1 MLSMNN
7 KAAHTILF
15 LMTLVLS
22 VSGQFSDITDRT
34 GITHVCQSG
43 ELLGAGGAFVDI
55 NGDNYIDMVLAGGAQ
70 EDQVYINQQDN
81 TFAEET
87 WRLQYDQSDKGVT
100 SGVSIGDVNND
111 GCKDIFL
118 TTISSSSSNI
128 LLVNNCD
135 GTFSDLSTISGIDDA
150 NRSVH
155 SIFIDVNG
163 DGFLD
168 IYVINYIREDRFVS
182 DSTGMATGFDHRCDA
197 NMLYINDGAGKFVD
211 MTAAY
216 DASGNGCAL
225 AVAAYKLGGSGGD
238 SLSIMIAN
246 DFGAWL
252 QPNETLLIEDN
263 GGVTDVAESYG
274 LDAQM
279 FGMGIAFTDVNDD
292 GRLDVFVSNLGENRF
307 FVSGEMG
314 NYSDQIKQYGLGQSN
329 DIRNHTSWGCD
340 FEDFNGDG
348 YDDLMVAR
356 GHIPSAEFLNANIQ
370 DTSILYIFDPMTQ
383 AFVRSIESQFHVEG
397 RNRGLFTGDID
408 NDGDLDLCI
417 ATVSINAADEINS
430 SSLYR
435 IYENTFDQGHS
446 FLNLDLINRLNRV
459 EDFVQIFVHTDRGVF
474 NKNKSIDG
482 SFCSYSD
489 DRVLIGLGDA
499 QVIDSVT
506 IIWDDN
512 TNSTYSTVELNSFIR
527 ITQGITDIQ
536 DQMDLSV
543 STNDIVFKNDLRVY
557 PNIIGNGSRTINI
570 LSDSGFEPT
579 TQVIIY
585 DMNGRLY
592 IPQYDISPNFIQL
605 NTHHSLPTGI
615 YILSVRDQ
623 AQSRN
628 VKIVVSR

>member
-1 MLSMNN
+1 
-7 KAAHTILF
+7 
-15 LMTLVLS
+15 MTLVLS

-592 IPQYDISPNFIQL
+592 IPQYDIRPDFIQL
-605 NTHHSLPTGI
+605 NTHHFLPTGI

>member
-1 MLSMNN
+1 MNN
-7 KAAHTILF
+7 RAAHTVLF

-55 NGDNYIDMVLAGGAQ
+55 NGDDYIDLVLAGGAQ
-70 EDQVYINQQDN
+70 EDKVYINQQDN

-87 WRLQYDQSDKGVT
+87 WRLQSDQSDKGVT
-100 SGVSIGDVNND
+100 SGVSIGDINND

-118 TTISSSSSNI
+118 TTTSESSSNI

-135 GTFSDLSTISGIDDA
+135 GTFSDLSTISGINDA
-150 NRSVH
+150 NKSVH

-182 DSTGMATGFDHRCDA
+182 DSTGAATGFDHRCDA
-197 NMLYINDGAGKFVD
+197 NLLYINDGTGRFSD
-211 MTAAY
+211 MTEAY
-216 DASGNGCAL
+216 GASGNGCAL
-225 AVAAYKLGGSGGD
+225 AVAAHKLGQSGD
-238 SLSIMIAN
+238 SLAIMIAN

-252 QPNETLLIEDN
+252 QPNETLLIEEG

-307 FVSGEMG
+307 FVSEETG
-314 NYSDQIKQYGLGQSN
+314 NYTDQIKQYGLGQSD
-329 DIRNHTSWGCD
+329 DIPNHTSWGCD

-348 YDDLMVAR
+348 YDDLIVAR
-356 GHIPSAEFLNANIQ
+356 GHIPSAEFLNANMQ
-370 DTSILYIFDPMTQ
+370 DTSILYTFDPMTQ
-383 AFVRSIESQFHVEG
+383 AFVRSVESQFYVGG

-408 NDGDLDLCI
+408 NDGDLDVCI
-417 ATVSINAADEINS
+417 ASVSINAADEIS
-430 SSLYR
+430 PSSLFR
-435 IYENTFDQGHS
+435 IYENNFERAHS
-446 FLNLDLINRLNRV
+446 FLNIDLINQLNRV
-459 EDFVQIFVHTDRGVF
+459 EDFVQVFVHTDRGVF
-474 NKNKSIDG
+474 HKNKTIDG

-489 DRVLIGLGDA
+489 DRVFIGLGDA

-512 TNSTYSTVELNSFIR
+512 SSSMYSTVELNSFIR
-527 ITQGITDIQ
+527 ITQGISDIQ

-543 STNDIVFKNDLRVY
+543 STSDLTLQNDLIIY
-557 PNIIGNGSRTINI
+557 PNIIDSGSRTINV
-570 LSDSGFEPT
+570 LSESDFDQN
-579 TQVIIY
+579 TQVILY
-585 DMNGRLY
+585 DMNGRSY
-592 IPQYDISPNFIQL
+592 IPQYDLSSELIQL
-605 NTHHSLPTGI
+605 TTQFLPAGV
-615 YILSVRDQ
+615 YVLSVRDQ
-623 AQSRN
+623 FQSRN
-628 VKIVVSR
+628 VKVVVSGL

>member
-1 MLSMNN
+1 
-7 KAAHTILF
+7 
-15 LMTLVLS
+15 MTLVLS

-592 IPQYDISPNFIQL
+592 IPQYDIRPDFIQL

>member
-1 MLSMNN
+1 
-7 KAAHTILF
+7 
-15 LMTLVLS
+15 MTLVLS

-348 YDDLMVAR
+348 YDDLIVAR

-592 IPQYDISPNFIQL
+592 IPQYDIRPDFIQL

>member
-1 MLSMNN
+1 
-7 KAAHTILF
+7 
-15 LMTLVLS
+15 MTLVLS

-279 FGMGIAFTDVNDD
+279 FGMGIAFTDVNVD

>member
-1 MLSMNN
+1 
-7 KAAHTILF
+7 
-15 LMTLVLS
+15 MTLVLS

-55 NGDNYIDMVLAGGAQ
+55 NGDDYIDLVLAGGAQ
-70 EDQVYINQQDN
+70 EDKVYINQQDN

-100 SGVSIGDVNND
+100 SGVSIGDINND

-118 TTISSSSSNI
+118 TTTSESSSNI

-135 GTFSDLSTISGIDDA
+135 GTFSDLSTISGINDA
-150 NRSVH
+150 NKSVH

-182 DSTGMATGFDHRCDA
+182 DSTGAATGFDHRCDA
-197 NMLYINDGAGKFVD
+197 NLLYINDGTGRFSD
-211 MTAAY
+211 MTEAY
-216 DASGNGCAL
+216 GASGNGCAL
-225 AVAAYKLGGSGGD
+225 AVAAHKLGQSGD
-238 SLSIMIAN
+238 SLAIMIAN

-252 QPNETLLIEDN
+252 QPNETLLIEEG

-307 FVSGEMG
+307 FVSEETG
-314 NYSDQIKQYGLGQSN
+314 NYTDQIKQYGLGQSD
-329 DIRNHTSWGCD
+329 DIPNHTSWGCD

-348 YDDLMVAR
+348 YDDLIVAR
-356 GHIPSAEFLNANIQ
+356 GHIPSAEFLNANMQ
-370 DTSILYIFDPMTQ
+370 DTSILYTFDPMTQ
-383 AFVRSIESQFHVEG
+383 AFVRSVESQFYVGG

-408 NDGDLDLCI
+408 NDGDLDVCI
-417 ATVSINAADEINS
+417 ASVSINAADEIS
-430 SSLYR
+430 PSSLFR
-435 IYENTFDQGHS
+435 IYENNFERAHS
-446 FLNLDLINRLNRV
+446 FLNIDLINQLNRV
-459 EDFVQIFVHTDRGVF
+459 EDFVQVFVHTDRGVF
-474 NKNKSIDG
+474 HKNKTIDG

-489 DRVLIGLGDA
+489 DRVFIGLGDA

-512 TNSTYSTVELNSFIR
+512 SSSMYSTVELNSFIR
-527 ITQGITDIQ
+527 ITQGISDIQ

-543 STNDIVFKNDLRVY
+543 STSDLTLQNDLIIY
-557 PNIIGNGSRTINI
+557 PNIIDSGSRTINV
-570 LSDSGFEPT
+570 LSESDFDQN
-579 TQVIIY
+579 TQVILY
-585 DMNGRLY
+585 DMNGRSY
-592 IPQYDISPNFIQL
+592 IPQYDLSSELIQL
-605 NTHHSLPTGI
+605 TTQFLPAGV
-615 YILSVRDQ
+615 YVLSVRDQ
-623 AQSRN
+623 FQSRN
-628 VKIVVSR
+628 VKVVVSGL

>member
-1 MLSMNN
+1 MNN

-592 IPQYDISPNFIQL
+592 IPQYDIRPDFIQL
-605 NTHHSLPTGI
+605 NTHHFLPTGI

-628 VKIVVSR
+628 VKIIVSR

>member
-1 MLSMNN
+1 
-7 KAAHTILF
+7 
-15 LMTLVLS
+15 MTLVLS

-279 FGMGIAFTDVNDD
+279 FGMGIAFTDVNVD

-348 YDDLMVAR
+348 YDDLIVAR

-592 IPQYDISPNFIQL
+592 IPQYDIRPDFIQL

>member
-1 MLSMNN
+1 
-7 KAAHTILF
+7 
-15 LMTLVLS
+15 MTLVLS

-211 MTAAY
+211 MTATY

-592 IPQYDISPNFIQL
+592 IPQYDIRPDFIQL

>member
-7 KAAHTILF
+7 KAAHTIIF

-592 IPQYDISPNFIQL
+592 ISQYDISPNFIQL

>member
-1 MLSMNN
+1 
-7 KAAHTILF
+7 
-15 LMTLVLS
+15 MTLVLS

-279 FGMGIAFTDVNDD
+279 FGMGIAFTDVNVD

-592 IPQYDISPNFIQL
+592 IPQYDIRPDFIQL

>member
-1 MLSMNN
+1 
-7 KAAHTILF
+7 
-15 LMTLVLS
+15 MTLVLS

-370 DTSILYIFDPMTQ
+370 DTSILYIFDPITQ

-592 IPQYDISPNFIQL
+592 IPQYDIRPDFIQL

>member
-592 IPQYDISPNFIQL
+592 IPQYDIRPDFIQL

>member
-489 DRVLIGLGDA
+489 DRVLIGLSDA

>member
-1 MLSMNN
+1 
-7 KAAHTILF
+7 
-15 LMTLVLS
+15 MTLVLS

-592 IPQYDISPNFIQL
+592 IPQYDIRPDFIQL
-605 NTHHSLPTGI
+605 NTHHFLPTGI

-628 VKIVVSR
+628 VKIIVSR

>member
-1 MLSMNN
+1 
-7 KAAHTILF
+7 
-15 LMTLVLS
+15 MTLVLS

-592 IPQYDISPNFIQL
+592 ISQYDISPNFIQL

>member
-1 MLSMNN
+1 
-7 KAAHTILF
+7 
-15 LMTLVLS
+15 MTLVLS

-383 AFVRSIESQFHVEG
+383 AFVRSIESQFYVEG

-592 IPQYDISPNFIQL
+592 IPQYDIRPDFIQL
-605 NTHHSLPTGI
+605 NTHHFLPTGI

-628 VKIVVSR
+628 VKIIVSR